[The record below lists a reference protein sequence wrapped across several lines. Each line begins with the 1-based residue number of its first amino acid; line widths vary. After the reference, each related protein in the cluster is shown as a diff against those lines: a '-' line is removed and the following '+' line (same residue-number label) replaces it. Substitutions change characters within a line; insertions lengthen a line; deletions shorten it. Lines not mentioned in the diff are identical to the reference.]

1 MCLSFYLFKWN
12 LHYSPWLYWKKISQT
27 HAIFHLT
34 HINCCKY
41 FIEWQCSVLWEQ
53 IQLFTEKKKEEGKK
67 GARIHQH
74 HHEYGVRILKFM
86 KSCQLNWCKLYLPK
100 IHDDIASQQ
109 RWKWFAKAFSD
120 AISFLWISTK
130 LPFSR

>member
-67 GARIHQH
+67 R
-74 HHEYGVRILKFM
+74 
-86 KSCQLNWCKLYLPK
+86 CKDASTPSWIWSQDIK
-100 IHDDIASQQ
+100 IHEVLSTELMQTL
-109 RWKWFAKAFSD
+109 FAQNTWWHCKPAKMKMVCE
-120 AISFLWISTK
+120 SFFWCYFIPLNIN
-130 LPFSR
+130 